1 MNITVVWIII
11 AICTITYC
19 IALFKAASDIGKD
32 LVREKFFDTNMKLR
46 DIQIRVDNIERRLNE
61 MEQYVE
67 NLIVRDDI
75 PVHEEKDDEYYDG
88 LLEWMD
94 DNREE

>member
-11 AICTITYC
+11 AICTITFC
-19 IALFKAASDIGKD
+19 IGLFKAASDIEKD
-32 LVREKFFDTNMKLR
+32 LVREKFFDTNMKLK
-46 DIQIRVDNIERRLNE
+46 DVERRLDKV
-61 MEQYVE
+61 EQYVE

>member
-19 IALFKAASDIGKD
+19 IALFKAASDIEKD

-46 DIQIRVDNIERRLNE
+46 DIQMRVDSVERRLSE
-61 MEQYVE
+61 MENIE

>member
-1 MNITVVWIII
+1 M
-11 AICTITYC
+11 
-19 IALFKAASDIGKD
+19 
-32 LVREKFFDTNMKLR
+32 
-46 DIQIRVDNIERRLNE
+46 QI
-61 MEQYVE
+61 E

-75 PVHEEKDDEYYDG
+75 PTYEEKDDEYYDG

>member
-11 AICTITYC
+11 AICTITFC
-19 IALFKAASDIGKD
+19 IGLFKASSDIEKD
-32 LVREKFFDTNMKLR
+32 LVREKFFDTNMKLQ
-46 DIQIRVDNIERRLNE
+46 DVERRLDE

-75 PVHEEKDDEYYDG
+75 PDHEEKDDEYYDG

>member
-11 AICTITYC
+11 AICTITFC
-19 IALFKAASDIGKD
+19 IGLFKAASDIEKD
-32 LVREKFFDTNMKLR
+32 LVREKYFDTDMKLQ
-46 DIQIRVDNIERRLNE
+46 DIQMRVDNIERRLNK
-61 MEQYVE
+61 MENIE

>member
-1 MNITVVWIII
+1 M
-11 AICTITYC
+11 
-19 IALFKAASDIGKD
+19 
-32 LVREKFFDTNMKLR
+32 
-46 DIQIRVDNIERRLNE
+46 QI
-61 MEQYVE
+61 E

-75 PVHEEKDDEYYDG
+75 PDHEEKDAEYYNG

>member
-19 IALFKAASDIGKD
+19 IALFKAASDIEKD
-32 LVREKFFDTNMKLR
+32 LVREKFFGTNMKLR
-46 DIQIRVDNIERRLNE
+46 NIQMRVDGIERRLNE
-61 MEQYVE
+61 MENIE

-75 PVHEEKDDEYYDG
+75 PTYEEKDDEYYDG

-94 DNREE
+94 DNRE

>member
-11 AICTITYC
+11 AICTITFC
-19 IALFKAASDIGKD
+19 IGLFKAASDIEKD
-32 LVREKFFDTNMKLR
+32 LVKEKFFDTNMKLQ
-46 DIQIRVDNIERRLNE
+46 DVERRLDE

-75 PVHEEKDDEYYDG
+75 PVHEEKNNEYYDG

>member
-11 AICTITYC
+11 AICTTTFC
-19 IALFKAASDIGKD
+19 IGLFKAASDIEKD
-32 LVREKFFDTNMKLR
+32 LVKEKFFDTNMKLQ
-46 DIQIRVDNIERRLNE
+46 DVERRLDE

-75 PVHEEKDDEYYDG
+75 PVHEEKDEDYYDG

-94 DNREE
+94 DNRE